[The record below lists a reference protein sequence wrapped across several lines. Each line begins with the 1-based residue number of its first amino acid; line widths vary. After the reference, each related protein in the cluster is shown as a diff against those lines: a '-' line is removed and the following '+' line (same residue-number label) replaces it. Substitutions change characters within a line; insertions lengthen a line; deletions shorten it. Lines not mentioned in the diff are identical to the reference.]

1 MKNIAINGLGRVGRL
16 ILRRY
21 LDAGYKNF
29 KIVALNDPMPREHL
43 LYLLKYDSVHG
54 PLRHRINISDDRLFI
69 ADEVFP
75 LYQLSEPD
83 QLPWAEQGIDIVIES
98 SGQFSHYDDAMQH
111 IDAGAKSVL
120 ITAPCKDADITL
132 VLGVNE
138 DQFDAEQHRII
149 SNASCTTNCL
159 APVLKVLID
168 TYGVERAMVTTVH
181 AYTASQSLVD
191 VAAKKMHRGRAGG
204 LNIIP
209 TSTGADACTILV
221 LPELKDRLLA
231 LALRVPVANVALV
244 DISAQLSDEYRF
256 NGRNSNDI
264 NELFIQ
270 ASQGSMKN
278 IIQYSDEQLVSSDI
292 IGNSH
297 SAIIHGLA
305 TKVLQG
311 NMINLFAWYDNE
323 YGYACR
329 CLDITEKI
337 SLQQLTAEP
346 VV

>member
-21 LDAGYKNF
+21 LDGDYKNF
-29 KIVALNDPMPREHL
+29 RIVALNDPMPKDHL

-54 PLRHRINISDDRLFI
+54 PLRHSISVTEDRLSI

-75 LYQLSEPD
+75 LYQHSEPNK
-83 QLPWAEQGIDIVIES
+83 LPWAEQGIDIVIES
-98 SGQFSHYDDAMQH
+98 SGQYSRYQDAMRH
-111 IDAGAKSVL
+111 VDAGAKSVL

-138 DQFDAEQHRII
+138 DKFDAQQHRII
-149 SNASCTTNCL
+149 SNASCTTTCL

-168 TYGVERAMVTTVH
+168 SYGVERAMVTTVH

-191 VAAKKMHRGRAGG
+191 VARKNMHRGRAGG

-231 LALRVPVANVALV
+231 LALRVPVANVALI
-244 DISAQLSDEYRF
+244 DISAELSDE
-256 NGRNSNDI
+256 GQLDGLDSNDI

-270 ASQGSMKN
+270 ASKGTMKN

-292 IGNSH
+292 IDNPH

-305 TKVLQG
+305 TRVLQR
-311 NMINLFAWYDNE
+311 NMVNLFAWYDNE

-337 SLQQLTAEP
+337 SR
-346 VV
+346 

>member
-16 ILRRY
+16 VLRRY
-21 LDAGYKNF
+21 LDGGYKNF
-29 KIVALNDPMPREHL
+29 RIIAVNDPMPSDHL

-54 PLRHRINISDDRLFI
+54 PLWHSINITEDLLSI
-69 ADEVFP
+69 ADEVFAR
-75 LYQLSEPD
+75 YQLSEPD
-83 QLPWAEQGIDIVIES
+83 KLPWAEHDIDLVIES
-98 SGQFSHYDDAMQH
+98 SGQFSRYDGAMQH
-111 IDAGAKSVL
+111 VNAGAKSVL
-120 ITAPCKDADITL
+120 VTAPCKDADITL

-149 SNASCTTNCL
+149 SNASCTTTCL

-231 LALRVPVANVALV
+231 LALRVPVANVALI
-244 DISAQLSDEYRF
+244 DISAELSDEYRLEALD
-256 NGRNSNDI
+256 SNDI
-264 NELFIQ
+264 NGLFIQ
-270 ASQGSMKN
+270 ASQGPMKN

-292 IGNSH
+292 IGNPH
-297 SAIIHGLA
+297 SAVIHGLA
-305 TKVLQG
+305 TRVLQG

-329 CLDITEKI
+329 CLDIAEKI
-337 SLQQLTAEP
+337 SDKPSSAEA